1 MLQVCSLIAIV
12 CYWFVRTISSVEQCL
27 MSFIVYFITAS
38 EDHFII
44 HGEFLVKPRLHLHA
58 FLPRHISL

>member
-1 MLQVCSLIAIV
+1 MLQVRSLIATV
-12 CYWFVRTISSVEQCL
+12 CYRFVCTISSVEQCL
-27 MSFIVYFITAS
+27 MSFIVYFITAC

-44 HGEFLVKPRLHLHA
+44 HGEFLVKPRLHRHA